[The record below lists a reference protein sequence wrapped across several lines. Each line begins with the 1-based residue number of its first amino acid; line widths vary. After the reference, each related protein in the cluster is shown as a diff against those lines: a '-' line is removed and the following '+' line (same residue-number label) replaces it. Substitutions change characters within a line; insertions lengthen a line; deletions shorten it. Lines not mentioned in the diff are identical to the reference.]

1 MMKQFDVFQIAQLLR
16 DFGIAAVCIF
26 FSISNVISVLVGIRK
41 WIQKRLFIRR
51 EGKKHK
57 K

>member
-1 MMKQFDVFQIAQLLR
+1 MKQFDVFQIAQLLR

-51 EGKKHK
+51 EGKRK